1 MKVKCTVSYD
11 GTHFKGYQVQPG
23 QRTVQT
29 EIESALARMH
39 KQDELIPIVAS
50 GRTDSGVHAKGQVIH
65 FDTPLAIPMERWP
78 FALNSLLPDDIRVL
92 KAEEVDESF
101 HARFSVV
108 SKEYRYKVSTETHQ
122 NVFTRQYACHFPYRL
137 DADKMREAAGHLIGI
152 HDFTSFCAANT
163 EVQDKVRRFTPLS
176 GKTSQTGLKCV

>member
-29 EIESALARMH
+29 EIECALARMH

-65 FDTPLAIPMERWP
+65 FKTRSRFRWRDG
-78 FALNSLLPDDIRVL
+78 LLPSTACCRMI
-92 KAEEVDESF
+92 
-101 HARFSVV
+101 SV
-108 SKEYRYKVSTETHQ
+108 
-122 NVFTRQYACHFPYRL
+122 F
-137 DADKMREAAGHLIGI
+137 
-152 HDFTSFCAANT
+152 
-163 EVQDKVRRFTPLS
+163 
-176 GKTSQTGLKCV
+176 

>member
-65 FDTPLAIPMERWP
+65 FDTPLSIPMERWP
-78 FALNSLLPDDIRVL
+78 FALNSLLPDDIR
-92 KAEEVDESF
+92 
-101 HARFSVV
+101 
-108 SKEYRYKVSTETHQ
+108 
-122 NVFTRQYACHFPYRL
+122 
-137 DADKMREAAGHLIGI
+137 
-152 HDFTSFCAANT
+152 
-163 EVQDKVRRFTPLS
+163 
-176 GKTSQTGLKCV
+176 